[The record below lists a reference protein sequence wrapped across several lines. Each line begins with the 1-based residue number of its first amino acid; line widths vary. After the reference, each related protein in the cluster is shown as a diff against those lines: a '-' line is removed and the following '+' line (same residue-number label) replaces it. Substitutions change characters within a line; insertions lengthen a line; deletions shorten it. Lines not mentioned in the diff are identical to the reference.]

1 MADGQRSA
9 PLAPTRSDDRAT
21 GTGTHAQPETVGLGA
36 TPIVRLVRTL
46 AHCLTPGAF
55 RKYND
60 DEPADRAGGPCVPAA
75 VAGTLSWN
83 IARSGRSAVNRVV
96 RVTDWCPVSWHQR
109 TDGYRRKHKEDTG

>member
-1 MADGQRSA
+1 SIRVLCCLLHGTAACELSA
-9 PLAPTRSDDRAT
+9 LSLHDA
-21 GTGTHAQPETVGLGA
+21 LGA

-96 RVTDWCPVSWHQR
+96 RVTGWCPVSGHQR